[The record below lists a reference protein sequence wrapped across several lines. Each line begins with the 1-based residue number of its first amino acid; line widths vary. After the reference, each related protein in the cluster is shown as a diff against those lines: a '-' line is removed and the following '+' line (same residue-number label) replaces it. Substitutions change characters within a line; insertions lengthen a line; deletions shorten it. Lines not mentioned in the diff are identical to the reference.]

1 MTSRERVLR
10 AIEHKKTDRYPI
22 DLGMHF
28 STGISVFAYY
38 NLRKYLGLSTDTI
51 EIVDMVQMLAR
62 VDEDILEM
70 FHIDTMLLYP
80 RAKQF
85 QRWNPRG
92 EYTFLANSDAVFEKT
107 ADGGYTQYKKGAED
121 LLLKMPEN
129 GFFFDGGWPE
139 YRGNNFEEVV
149 KRTASEAERL
159 YHETD
164 KFLAFMEF
172 PAFFGGLD
180 WMCDLYTDGN
190 RIKKEQEA
198 ILKKQIRQA
207 DYLIKTFGDH
217 IQMICLNSDLG
228 TQMSPWIGKD
238 MYDEYVFPYVKR
250 FCEHIKSHSDYKIFL
265 HSCGSIEPLIPSVI
279 AAGVDVLNPVQIS
292 AANMDPEILKERYG
306 KEIAFWGGGADTQKV
321 LNLKDADD
329 VAKNVKYLTDIF
341 KKGGGFVFNQVHNIM
356 GDIKPEN
363 IVSMLKTA
371 YDNSFYVDEL

>member
-1 MTSRERVLR
+1 
-10 AIEHKKTDRYPI
+10 
-22 DLGMHF
+22 
-28 STGISVFAYY
+28 
-38 NLRKYLGLSTDTI
+38 
-51 EIVDMVQMLAR
+51 
-62 VDEDILEM
+62 
-70 FHIDTMLLYP
+70 
-80 RAKQF
+80 
-85 QRWNPRG
+85 
-92 EYTFLANSDAVFEKT
+92 
-107 ADGGYTQYKKGAED
+107 
-121 LLLKMPEN
+121 
-129 GFFFDGGWPE
+129 
-139 YRGNNFEEVV
+139 
-149 KRTASEAERL
+149 
-159 YHETD
+159 
-164 KFLAFMEF
+164 MEF